1 MATPCPVRDGV
12 DRKAGPSPPDV
23 AERLSGTHQKIRE
36 AGSQPSVVS
45 STIIKAKPVI
55 KPKVAGV

>member
-1 MATPCPVRDGV
+1 MFELCVQTARTGKRGHPRQTLPKGCRVRI
-12 DRKAGPSPPDV
+12 K
-23 AERLSGTHQKIRE
+23 KIRE